1 MAVCPSHG
9 PWALQPPSIFRRIG
23 DGLNENLPNL
33 EEVVLTNNS
42 MAELGDIMPLFEC
55 KKLERLRWVAPWR
68 HSRPPRPPDHGDSSH
83 LSLPIDSSRSLL
95 NNPVTAAEHYRE
107 FLIYHLPKLRLLDFK
122 KVTGKVRPCRF
133 PAPPREAAPC
143 SCADV
148 HAPQERDIATQL
160 FSGPAGD
167 AILRDI
173 VKHAKQ

>member
-1 MAVCPSHG
+1 M
-9 PWALQPPSIFRRIG
+9 
-23 DGLNENLPNL
+23 
-33 EEVVLTNNS
+33 
-42 MAELGDIMPLFEC
+42 
-55 KKLERLRWVAPWR
+55 
-68 HSRPPRPPDHGDSSH
+68 
-83 LSLPIDSSRSLL
+83 
-95 NNPVTAAEHYRE
+95 TAAEHYRE

-133 PAPPREAAPC
+133 PGALATPSHEAVPC

-148 HAPQERDIATQL
+148 RAHQEREIATQL